1 MLELDI
7 PSLVEWLKCYSA
19 GSSQFDDF
27 ELYGRPHKK
36 LQIVLQARI
45 FIEASL
51 GELLLQ
57 LVFFHKNSRQE
68 IALSAL
74 IGQVRVSN
82 LRRVAF
88 IFYWSTVR
96 IT

>member
-1 MLELDI
+1 MALNLN
-7 PSLVEWLKCYSA
+7 SRL
-19 GSSQFDDF
+19 
-27 ELYGRPHKK
+27 
-36 LQIVLQARI
+36 LQHVGKTDL
-45 FIEASL
+45 IEASL

-57 LVFFHKNSRQE
+57 LVFFHRNSRQE

-88 IFYWSTVR
+88 IFYWPIVR

>member
-1 MLELDI
+1 MGLFVVLML
-7 PSLVEWLKCYSA
+7 W
-19 GSSQFDDF
+19 
-27 ELYGRPHKK
+27 
-36 LQIVLQARI
+36 

-88 IFYWSTVR
+88 IFYWPIVR
-96 IT
+96 IYNVFSI

>member
-1 MLELDI
+1 M
-7 PSLVEWLKCYSA
+7 
-19 GSSQFDDF
+19 GSMISQK
-27 ELYGRPHKK
+27 YVGY
-36 LQIVLQARI
+36 I
-45 FIEASL
+45 IEVSFS
-51 GELLLQ
+51 ELLLQ
-57 LVFFHKNSRQE
+57 LVFFHRNSRQE

-88 IFYWSTVR
+88 IFYWPIVR

>member
-1 MLELDI
+1 MALNLN
-7 PSLVEWLKCYSA
+7 SRL
-19 GSSQFDDF
+19 
-27 ELYGRPHKK
+27 
-36 LQIVLQARI
+36 LQHVGKTDL
-45 FIEASL
+45 IEASL

-88 IFYWSTVR
+88 IFYWPIVR